1 MKHKSKDRKRR
12 NNFPGPVAA
21 HASGTPPD
29 FDEFE
34 RRAERHAA
42 RHEELRY
49 RLASECRVHILF
61 NGIVTQ
67 HALKKLISYLEMSIT
82 DFPKDSDESPTQ
94 ANSTNP

>member
-1 MKHKSKDRKRR
+1 MKHKSKDRKWR
-12 NNFPGPVAA
+12 NNFPRPAA
-21 HASGTPPD
+21 RASGTPPD

-49 RLASECRVHILF
+49 RLAPDCKVHILF
-61 NGIVTQ
+61 NGIATQ
-67 HALKKLISYLEMSIT
+67 QALKKLISYIEMTIS

-94 ANSTNP
+94 ANNANP